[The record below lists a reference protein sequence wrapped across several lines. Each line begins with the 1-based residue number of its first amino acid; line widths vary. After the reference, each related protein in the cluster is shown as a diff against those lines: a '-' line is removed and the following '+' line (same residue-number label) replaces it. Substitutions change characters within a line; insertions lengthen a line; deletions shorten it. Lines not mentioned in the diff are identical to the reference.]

1 MSYVLK
7 VISLAMYFVH
17 GTKSPPK
24 KLHMYKADKWNAL
37 VRVVVWGGVGR
48 HTNSILLVPKALEQ
62 HVWAPI
68 SPKKT
73 LEKYHES
80 SGYCGFLK
88 FIEAS
93 RWNQSVSIVALGK
106 L

>member
-1 MSYVLK
+1 
-7 VISLAMYFVH
+7 
-17 GTKSPPK
+17 
-24 KLHMYKADKWNAL
+24 MYKADKWNAL

-73 LEKYHES
+73 LEKYH
-80 SGYCGFLK
+80 
-88 FIEAS
+88 
-93 RWNQSVSIVALGK
+93 
-106 L
+106 